1 MSSSIGAGWSST
13 RMSIQ
18 RSLKPAYPPPCRT
31 TRIAALCWPR
41 LSPPARCPAL
51 NAASRRTGRS
61 PCVISKAR
69 TNAFKTSSPARM
81 FPWAAKFRPT
91 TCPAHGKHSFP
102 VYDAARP
109 RASTTPTWRC
119 AASLSDVTSFFT
131 TSFGATPR
139 FSIASASGP
148 YAVFAYAWLATAP
161 TRAAAN
167 GTTAP
172 TATNL
177 DSTATPRSLVFGS
190 NATILN
196 VEGRARV
203 IAAGNGRTLF
213 RRFPVPVTLKVVPRF
228 DELGNARPPRSVWSL
243 ARPREDVP
251 RIPGTSCGA
260 PGGPFRKEAGHVEAG
275 PRRRLGHLRP
285 ANQRGRLGR
294 EKLRGCGRR
303 PRRPPPPGHV
313 RARRRNESAC
323 RCPRRFAGTR
333 AGGDGS
339 GQRAIPGCPHRNRTP
354 PRGRAPGV
362 CGHRGRCDERRGAPR
377 RRPVRPD
384 RRDLHGPFAERAERT
399 IPLLARDAAAARCQ
413 AHELCPRGRPARLSR
428 GRGLG
433 RNRGA
438 LAGPEGCAPTGV
450 DATVRGSDP
459 PQPRGT
465 AALG

>member
-18 RSLKPAYPPPCRT
+18 RSLKPAYPPACRT

-61 PCVISKAR
+61 PFVTSKAR
-69 TNAFKTSSPARM
+69 ANAFKTSSPARM

-109 RASTTPTWRC
+109 RASTTPTWRW

-131 TSFGATPR
+131 TSFGAIPR

-148 YAVFAYAWLATAP
+148 YAVFAYAWVATAP

-177 DSTATPRSLVFGS
+177 DSTATPKSLVFGS

-260 PGGPFRKEAGHVEAG
+260 PGG
-275 PRRRLGHLRP
+275 
-285 ANQRGRLGR
+285 
-294 EKLRGCGRR
+294 
-303 PRRPPPPGHV
+303 
-313 RARRRNESAC
+313 
-323 RCPRRFAGTR
+323 
-333 AGGDGS
+333 
-339 GQRAIPGCPHRNRTP
+339 
-354 PRGRAPGV
+354 RAPGV
-362 CGHRGRCDERRGAPR
+362 RGHRGRCDERRGAPW
-377 RRPVRPD
+377 RRPVRPN

-399 IPLLARDAAAARCQ
+399 IPV
-413 AHELCPRGRPARLSR
+413 
-428 GRGLG
+428 
-433 RNRGA
+433 
-438 LAGPEGCAPTGV
+438 LAG
-450 DATVRGSDP
+450 DP
-459 PQPRGT
+459 
-465 AALG
+465 

>member
-1 MSSSIGAGWSST
+1 MRMSSSIGAGWSST

-51 NAASRRTGRS
+51 NAASKRTGRS
-61 PCVISKAR
+61 PFVTSKAR
-69 TNAFKTSSPARM
+69 ANAFRTSSPARM

-109 RASTTPTWRC
+109 RASTTPTWRW
-119 AASLSDVTSFFT
+119 AASSSDITSFFR
-131 TSFGATPR
+131 TSFGAIPR

-148 YAVFAYAWLATAP
+148 YAVLAYAWVATAP

-172 TATNL
+172 TATNF
-177 DSTATPRSLVFGS
+177 DSTATPKSLVFGS

-213 RRFPVPVTLKVVPRF
+213 RRFPIPVTLKVASRF
-228 DELGNARPPRSVWSL
+228 DELGHARPPRSVRSL

-260 PGGPFRKEAGHVEAG
+260 PDGPFRKQPGHVDAG

-294 EKLRGCGRR
+294 
-303 PRRPPPPGHV
+303 
-313 RARRRNESAC
+313 
-323 RCPRRFAGTR
+323 
-333 AGGDGS
+333 
-339 GQRAIPGCPHRNRTP
+339 
-354 PRGRAPGV
+354 
-362 CGHRGRCDERRGAPR
+362 
-377 RRPVRPD
+377 
-384 RRDLHGPFAERAERT
+384 
-399 IPLLARDAAAARCQ
+399 DAASTRSQ
-413 AHELCPRGRPARLSR
+413 AHGLCPRGRSARLSR